1 MKHLLAITV
10 LLSAT
15 VSSDSRVDNFD
26 LQSWLDRHEY
36 EAYQPAAQLPETVVR
51 NSSPLPAA
59 KEQENTAINR
69 AQLRQQMLV
78 EVDAAWQR
86 PSVFSRT
93 VESISNEPDRAAMEH
108 LRSIRIPRVEFLRMP
123 LSAVVDQLSAATEQY
138 DVRGQGINI
147 VLMDPGGL
155 DPEVHLTLRGLSL
168 DRILDLIVESVGFEY
183 HATADAVLVRLSETV
198 GRGLETDFFPLNRST
213 IIRLTGMRQ
222 DIIPDPHA
230 PDPFAPVAET
240 ETEGGLR
247 DLEDALI
254 RFFQRAGIPFASV
267 EGASLA
273 LADGQLIVTHTPR
286 NLERLANILR
296 RYSEIKQVEIE
307 ARFLE
312 VEMEKLEE
320 KGMEWQFA
328 AAGVP
333 VFDSRGMPVLD
344 ANGRHKRDHRLQVGN
359 SPVQR
364 IAPGSG
370 YRHSENRI
378 VIDRPGS
385 SIPDLPVGPPQLPSR
400 TGNGSGGSFARFSGV
415 MGTSEVEAFI
425 RALERES
432 GSDLLSAPKVTVLS
446 GKTAEI
452 TVAQEF
458 RYPQSYGDIVA
469 DVGRG
474 DSTSG
479 SAGVAI
485 ATGTPR
491 DFTVRNIGVE
501 MRVTPT
507 VEDNNAISLRLE
519 PSVTEFEGFLEYGGP
534 SVAIASDTTV
544 TVPSGFY
551 QPLFSVRRVRTE
563 VTIWDGA
570 TVILGGLTREQT
582 VSVDDRV
589 PVLGKLPLL
598 GRLFRSEGLSSQ
610 KRNLLIFITASLV
623 SPGGS
628 PSRQHIEGAEPGSL
642 FQMPEYPSP
651 SGLLPR
657 KEE

>member
-1 MKHLLAITV
+1 MNIWNFLILAAV
-10 LLSAT
+10 M
-15 VSSDSRVDNFD
+15 VGSSQMYADSFD
-26 LQSWLDRHEY
+26 LQAWVDR
-36 EAYQPAAQLPETVVR
+36 
-51 NSSPLPAA
+51 
-59 KEQENTAINR
+59 KEQQPQDNSVGFQSVEIITQLEQPR
-69 AQLRQQMLV
+69 SSTYQSRESLRQSMLDD
-78 EVDAAWQR
+78 VDAAWQR
-86 PSVFSRT
+86 PSVFSRS
-93 VESISNEPDRAAMEH
+93 VEAMSAEPDRAALER
-108 LRSIRIPRVEFLRMP
+108 LRTIRIPRVEFLRMP
-123 LSAVVDQLSAATEQY
+123 LSAVVDQLSAITEQY
-138 DVRGQGINI
+138 DSRGQGANI
-147 VLMDPGGL
+147 VLIDPGGL

-168 DRILDLIVESVGFEY
+168 DRILDLVVESVGFEY
-183 HATADAVLVRLSETV
+183 HATSDAVLVRLSESV
-198 GRGLETDFFPLNRST
+198 GRGLETEFFPLNRST

-222 DIIPDPHA
+222 EVLPDPHA
-230 PDPFAPVAET
+230 PDPFAPVVDS

-247 DLEDALI
+247 DLEDALM

-286 NLERLANILR
+286 NLERMANILR

-312 VEMEKLEE
+312 VEMEQLEE
-320 KGMEWQFA
+320 KGLEWRLQT
-328 AAGVP
+328 AGIP
-333 VFDSRGMPVLD
+333 VFDSRGMPILD
-344 ANGRHKRDHRLQVGN
+344 AAGNQMREQRLQLGN
-359 SPVQR
+359 APVQR
-364 IAPGSG
+364 ISPGSG
-370 YRHSENRI
+370 FSRSDNRI
-378 VIDRPGS
+378 VIDRPGT
-385 SIPDLPVGPPQLPSR
+385 SIPDLPVGPPHLPSR
-400 TGNGSGGSFARFSGV
+400 TGGGEPGGSFARFSGV
-415 MGTSEVEAFI
+415 MGNSEVEAFI

-519 PSVTEFEGFLEYGGP
+519 PAVTEFEGFLEYGGP

-570 TVILGGLTREQT
+570 TVVLGGLTREQT
-582 VSVDDRV
+582 VTVEDRV
-589 PVLGKLPLL
+589 PVLGKLPVL
-598 GRLFRSEGLSSQ
+598 GRLFRNEGLSSQ

-628 PSRQHIEGAEPGSL
+628 PARQQVEGAEPGSL
-642 FQMPEYPSP
+642 FQMPDYPAP

-657 KEE
+657 TEE

>member
-1 MKHLLAITV
+1 MKRLFLIVQSALLTSC
-10 LLSAT
+10 LQGSGE
-15 VSSDSRVDNFD
+15 SFD
-26 LQSWLDRHEY
+26 LQAWVDRHERQAKTPVVGFQSVEISTHLEEPVEPSRLSRAALR
-36 EAYQPAAQLPETVVR
+36 EA
-51 NSSPLPAA
+51 
-59 KEQENTAINR
+59 
-69 AQLRQQMLV
+69 ML
-78 EVDAAWQR
+78 EDVDAAWQR
-86 PSVFSRT
+86 PRVFSRS
-93 VESISNEPDRAAMEH
+93 VEALSNEPDRAALDH
-108 LRSIRIPRVEFLRMP
+108 LRTIRIPRVEFLRMP
-123 LSAVVDQLSAATEQY
+123 LSAVVDQLSALTEQF
-138 DVRGQGINI
+138 DPRGQGINI
-147 VLMDPGGL
+147 VLLDPGGL
-155 DPEVHLTLRGLSL
+155 DPVVHLTLRGLSL
-168 DRILDLIVESVGFEY
+168 DRILDLVVESVGFEY
-183 HATADAVLVRLSETV
+183 HATADAVLVRLSESV
-198 GRGLETDFFPLNRST
+198 GRGLETEFFPLNRST

-222 DIIPDPHA
+222 EVIPDPHV
-230 PDPFAPVAET
+230 PDPFAPVSESET
-240 ETEGGLR
+240 ESGLR
-247 DLEDALI
+247 DLEDALV

-286 NLERLANILR
+286 NLERMANILR

-312 VEMEKLEE
+312 VEMEQLEE
-320 KGMEWQFA
+320 KGLEWRLRT
-328 AAGVP
+328 AGIP
-333 VFDSRGMPVLD
+333 IFDSSGMPVIDSAGNQL
-344 ANGRHKRDHRLQVGN
+344 REQRLQLGN
-359 SPVQR
+359 APVQR

-370 YRHSENRI
+370 YSRSENRI

-385 SIPDLPVGPPQLPSR
+385 SIPDLRVGPPHLPTR
-400 TGNGSGGSFARFSGV
+400 TGGNDPGGEFARFSGV

-519 PSVTEFEGFLEYGGP
+519 PAVTEFEGFLEYGGP

-570 TVILGGLTREQT
+570 TVVLGGLTREQT
-582 VSVDDRV
+582 VTVEDRV

-598 GRLFRSEGLSSQ
+598 GRMFRNEGLSSQ

-628 PSRQHIEGAEPGSL
+628 PARQQVDGAEPGSL
-642 FQMPEYPSP
+642 FQMPDYPSP
-651 SGLLPR
+651 AGRMPR
-657 KEE
+657 NEE